1 MPARELEIVGAIAE
15 ALNSSPSVRQAL
27 EKTLELVTRLLGLQ
41 TGWVWLVDSETGHM
55 YSAAARNLPPYLE
68 GPGRMGGEA
77 WCWCIQEFRDGTLTP
92 RNIDV
97 IECTRLR
104 PAVRA
109 GETSLTRGLAH
120 HASVPLSFQ
129 GKPLGIMN
137 I

>member
-1 MPARELEIVGAIAE
+1 
-15 ALNSSPSVRQAL
+15 
-27 EKTLELVTRLLGLQ
+27 
-41 TGWVWLVDSETGHM
+41 M

-68 GPGRMGGEA
+68 QPGRMGGEA

-109 GETSLTRGLAH
+109 GETTLTRVDA
-120 HASVPLSFQ
+120 LSSIWSTGFSR
-129 GKPLGIMN
+129 
-137 I
+137 